1 MVMRVSLKI
10 GFQVCCQRYQR
21 LPLWFSSKGLTFC
34 EIASRALKIRER
46 TVPIGQFM
54 ASDISS

>member
-1 MVMRVSLKI
+1 LADI
-10 GFQVCCQRYQR
+10 HQRF
-21 LPLWFSSKGLTFC
+21 PDWFSSSGLTFS
-34 EIASRALKIRER
+34 EIASRALNMRDL